1 MIYGHCGIDRQ
12 HHWPNE
18 MVESWTRKG
27 KHVRRSVAAIL
38 GHKKHSHTLPH
49 THTHI
54 ESSIKAWPQTKSGPT
69 TATIKEEKS
78 DSSSRKNFMILPAQ
92 KFCEAETYKKCC
104 IFLGMWETGGQSG
117 RWAVGG
123 ERICE
128 CVSVHLCFV
137 ISVICRCIVGL

>member
-1 MIYGHCGIDRQ
+1 
-12 HHWPNE
+12 

-104 IFLGMWETGGQSG
+104 IFLGMWETGRTKWALGGG
-117 RWAVGG
+117 R
-123 ERICE
+123 
-128 CVSVHLCFV
+128 
-137 ISVICRCIVGL
+137 